1 MASERRR
8 DDMAHHS
15 PPRPGEQVPEA
26 VAAWRR
32 ERLVAAGFERAHAQR
47 LAEGGRYDIHQLLEL
62 MDRGCPPHLAERIV
76 APLDED
82 PAA

>member
-1 MASERRR
+1 MATERRR
-8 DDMAHHS
+8 QDMPHQS
-15 PPRPGEQVPEA
+15 PARPGQQVPEA

-32 ERLVAAGFERAHAQR
+32 ERLVAAGFDRDHAQR

-62 MDRGCPPHLAERIV
+62 MDRGCPPDLAERIV

>member
-1 MASERRR
+1 MASDGRK

-15 PPRPGEQVPEA
+15 PARPGEQVPEA

-32 ERLVAAGFERAHAQR
+32 ERLVAAGFERDHARR
-47 LAEGGRYDIHQLLEL
+47 LAEGGRHDIHALLEL
-62 MDRGCPPHLAERIV
+62 IDRGCPPELAERIV

-82 PAA
+82 FVA

>member
-1 MASERRR
+1 
-8 DDMAHHS
+8 MAHGS
-15 PPRPGEQVPEA
+15 PARSSEQVPEA

-32 ERLVAAGFERAHAQR
+32 ERLVAAGFARDHAQR
-47 LAEGGRYDIHQLLEL
+47 LAEGGRYDIHALLEL